1 MELNPLQA
9 RLEMI
14 LRNARRDFGS
24 FCLATKPDYILA
36 WFHSQI
42 CATLDSMVRGECK
55 RLILTMPPRY
65 GKSELIS
72 RKFPAYW
79 LGHFPKSNIISTSY
93 GFELTKTF
101 SRDVRRTMQEPLYR
115 AIFPQTELSQDVAA
129 MDLWQT
135 TQQGAYLAQG
145 VGGSITG
152 HGADLLICDDLISNR
167 EQAESVVQLN
177 KVWDFYTGSLYTR
190 LHPGACII
198 IIMTRWSPQ
207 DPVGRILTGDDKD
220 SWRVMHYPAID
231 AQGKALWPERYSLD
245 DLAKIRRSVGS
256 YDFTSLYQGEPYA
269 RGGQYLKRAWFRV
282 VDESEVPS
290 EMTWVRG
297 LDLAVSTKAS
307 ADSSASVKLAKHTL
321 DGESMLYIAGGWNQ
335 QLEWPHAKRKVI
347 ALATIERIQLYVE
360 AVAGFVVAF
369 RELRDA
375 LDGVAYV
382 DKITVSK
389 DKLSRAL
396 PWIAMAE
403 RGGVCLVRGKGDN
416 EWIDQFLSQ
425 CDSFPAGGLHDDLID
440 AVSIAFEGSSR
451 CPSLA

>member
-1 MELNPLQA
+1 MDNPLQA
-9 RLEMI
+9 RLELV

-24 FCLATKPDYILA
+24 FCLTVNPNYEMA
-36 WFHSQI
+36 WFHSEI
-42 CATLDSMVRGECK
+42 CGTLNAMVRGECK
-55 RLILTMPPRY
+55 RLILTMPPRH

-72 RKFPAYW
+72 RKLPAFW
-79 LGHFPKSNIISTSY
+79 FGHFPKTQIISTSY

-101 SRDVRRTMQEPLYR
+101 SRDVRDVMAEPIYR
-115 AIFPQTELSQDVAA
+115 AIFPQTQLSRDVTA

-135 TQQGAYLAQG
+135 QQGGVYLAQG

-167 EQAESVVQLN
+167 EQAESSLQLN

-190 LHPGACII
+190 LHPGAAII

-207 DPVGRILTGDDKD
+207 DPVGRILTSEDVDEWK
-220 SWRVMHYPAID
+220 VLHYPAINE
-231 AQGKALWPERYSLD
+231 QGAALWPEKYSRETLEQT
-245 DLAKIRRSVGS
+245 RRSIGS

-282 VDESEVPS
+282 IAEAEVPA
-290 EMTWVRG
+290 ELTWVRG
-297 LDLAVSTKAS
+297 LDLAVSTKKS
-307 ADSSASVKLAKHTL
+307 ADSSASVKIARHDQ
-321 DGESMLYIAGGWNQ
+321 DGESMMYIAGGWNQ
-335 QLEWPHAKRKVI
+335 QLEWPHAKRKVV
-347 ALATIERIQLYVE
+347 ALATQERIQLYVE
-360 AVAGFVVAF
+360 AVAGFVVAY
-369 RELRDA
+369 RELRDS
-375 LDGVAYV
+375 LDGIAFV

-416 EWIDQFLSQ
+416 EWIEQFLSQ
-425 CDSFPAGGLHDDLID
+425 CDQFPTGSGHDDLID
-440 AVSIAFEGSSR
+440 AVSIAHEGNAR
-451 CPSLA
+451 CPSMA